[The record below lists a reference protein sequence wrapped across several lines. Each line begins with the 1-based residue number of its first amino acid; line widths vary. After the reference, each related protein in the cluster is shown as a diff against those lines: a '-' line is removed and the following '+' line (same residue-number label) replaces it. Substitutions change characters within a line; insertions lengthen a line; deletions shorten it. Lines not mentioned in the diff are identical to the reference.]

1 VKRCCFLASSV
12 TKAQFLLMRYLCSV
26 MLFLLLMG
34 CQGNTIGLVI
44 SPGWSYHSLGAWK
57 QLMPN
62 KMALGPDGRWLYF
75 GSELSEYSGIATV
88 AALNVETGRTRV
100 LVEGLRN
107 VLGLGFAPDKSLWV
121 AEGEARGE
129 IWRMVDAAHF
139 PEDQQVIAQSGG
151 STHPGFA
158 SFLQAGRFAHRAIA
172 FSSDKQMAYLADMV
186 RGGYLYRLD
195 LSTRSLAV
203 LHEDKGWLRVDA
215 EDAVAM
221 ASQQGARAFNAISDI
236 ERLPSGMLL
245 LAESGAGQVLQLDDG
260 GEKPTISQWLP
271 SGEMKSKGLQQPV
284 DLSWDASRN
293 WLWIADQG
301 TPSTLWVWDGH
312 HLSDVVH
319 HLEAQIRG
327 VLASPGG
334 SVYVSLQRSRYT
346 PSVIFVLKGRR
357 EPD

>member
-1 VKRCCFLASSV
+1 
-12 TKAQFLLMRYLCSV
+12 
-26 MLFLLLMG
+26 MG
-34 CQGNTIGLVI
+34 CQANTIGLVI

-57 QLMPN
+57 QMMPN
-62 KMALGPDGRWLYF
+62 KMALGADGRWLYF
-75 GSELSEYSGIATV
+75 GSELNEYSGTATL
-88 AALNVETGRTRV
+88 AALNVESGRTRI

-139 PEDQQVIAQSGG
+139 PEDQRVIAPSGN
-151 STHPGFA
+151 STHSDFS

-172 FSSDKQMAYLADMV
+172 FSADHHFAYLADMV

-195 LSTRSLAV
+195 LSTRVLAA
-203 LHEDKGWLRVDA
+203 LHEHKGWLTVDA

-221 ASQQGARAFNAISDI
+221 ASQQGAQAFNAISDI
-236 ERLPSGMLL
+236 ERLPDGTLL
-245 LAESGAGQVLQLDDG
+245 LAESGAGQILQLDDG
-260 GEKPTISQWLP
+260 SNEPTMSIWLKHD
-271 SGEMKSKGLQQPV
+271 GLKKNGLKQDGLQQPV

-312 HLSDVVH
+312 SLSDVVH
-319 HLEAQIRG
+319 HPAAQIGG
-327 VLASPGG
+327 VLASPSG

-346 PSVIFVLKGRR
+346 PSIIFVLQARR
-357 EPD
+357 EQD